1 MHGFAVANIAA
12 FAGLLLN
19 LPESWR
25 HLQTFSRWHRRVKQ
39 PDRAS
44 AFRKEYV
51 RVPFRVQL
59 AVDQRFPLFDHK
71 STELESSEQIKKLPE
86 RDKTELLERL
96 GEVDF
101 DDAWD

>member
-1 MHGFAVANIAA
+1 MISLACDASPRDVRSNIKHLTSNIAA

-44 AFRKEYV
+44 AFRKDND
-51 RVPFRVQL
+51 RVAGR
-59 AVDQRFPLFDHK
+59 DQPADHRPFPLSRRAHGPNR
-71 STELESSEQIKKLPE
+71 SAASVTQ
-86 RDKTELLERL
+86 R
-96 GEVDF
+96 
-101 DDAWD
+101 